1 MTDLSMTMSS
11 GAKRGTMTSPS
22 RNLGMD
28 FNKRL
33 QKCWEEDIDWNL
45 IPETLK
51 TVSLLQSLHLVY
63 YN

>member
-1 MTDLSMTMSS
+1 MSS
-11 GAKRGTMTSPS
+11 SAKRGAVTSPS

-45 IPETLK
+45 IPEKLK
-51 TVSLLQSLHLVY
+51 IVSCYNQYIQSITAWL
-63 YN
+63 

>member
-1 MTDLSMTMSS
+1 MTDLSMNMSS
-11 GAKRGTMTSPS
+11 SAKRETMTSPS

-51 TVSLLQSLHLVY
+51 TVSLLQ
-63 YN
+63 